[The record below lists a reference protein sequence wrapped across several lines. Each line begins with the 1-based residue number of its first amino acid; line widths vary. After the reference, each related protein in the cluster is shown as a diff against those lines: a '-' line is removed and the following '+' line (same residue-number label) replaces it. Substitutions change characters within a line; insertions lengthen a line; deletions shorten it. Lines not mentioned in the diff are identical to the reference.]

1 MLHKTKPGRQLAAR
15 FYLFRVEDRVR
26 TGDLQIHNL
35 AL

>member
-1 MLHKTKPGRQLAAR
+1 MNSKKAVISDS
-15 FYLFRVEDRVR
+15 LFAGGVEDRVR